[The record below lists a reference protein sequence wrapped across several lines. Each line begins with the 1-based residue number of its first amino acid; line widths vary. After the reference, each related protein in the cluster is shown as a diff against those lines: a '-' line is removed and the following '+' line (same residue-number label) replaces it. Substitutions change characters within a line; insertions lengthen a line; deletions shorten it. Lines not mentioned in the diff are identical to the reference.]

1 MISRLAIFGAT
12 GDLTARYL
20 LPGLAALRAAGHLG
34 DDFLLTGAGREGWDS
49 GEFQRWA
56 AGQLSRHAGHL
67 PPSAREPVVSASRYR
82 QADVTDP
89 ASVAAAIAGGEPVA
103 AYLALPPAVFPAAVS
118 ALHKAGLPRGSRI
131 VLEKPFGVDLHDAI
145 GLNRLLAGILPEEA
159 VFRVDHF
166 LAMTTV
172 QNVLG
177 TRLANRVLEPIWNA
191 AHIAEVDIVWE
202 ESLALEGR
210 AGYYDGVGALKDMLQ
225 NHLLQ
230 LLCLVAM
237 EPPLSL
243 GQRDLRDRK
252 MDVLRSVRPLT
263 DADVARRTRRGRY
276 LAGRIGDRQI
286 PAYADEEGVDPARRT
301 ETFAEVELELDN
313 WRWPGTVFRLRTGKA
328 LRQDRKEVAVHFRPV
343 PHLPFA
349 HTGEELPNVLRFGLE
364 PETLSLELSGI
375 GAHAG
380 ALVPLALGARLD
392 PPELPAYGRLLL
404 DVLHGNAALSIR
416 DDEAEQSWRVLTP
429 VLAAWSKDLVP
440 LGEYPAGTDGPPGSA
455 HRPRPLGVSPAGTRA
470 PAAPS
475 SPARPAREPAGRAL
489 PVVDSARPAPLCAR

>member
-20 LPGLAALRAAGHLG
+20 LPGLAALQAAGHLG
-34 DDFLLTGAGREGWDS
+34 AGFQLAAAGREGWD
-49 GEFQRWA
+49 GAEFRTWA
-56 AGQLSRHAGHL
+56 AAQLDRHAGHL
-67 PPSAREPVVSASRYR
+67 PGPVRQAIVTAAHYR

-89 ASVAAAIAGGEPVA
+89 ASVAAVIAGAEPGAERAALPVA

-118 ALHKAGLPRGSRI
+118 ALRDAGLPDGSRI
-131 VLEKPFGVDLHDAI
+131 VLEKPFGEDLQSAVE
-145 GLNRLLAGILPEEA
+145 LNRLLAETVAEQA

-177 TRLANRVLEPIWNA
+177 TRLANQVLEPIWNA
-191 AHIAEVDIVWE
+191 AHIAEVDITWD

-210 AGYYDGVGALKDMLQ
+210 AGYYDGTGALKDMLQ

-243 GQRDLRDRK
+243 GERDLRDRK
-252 MDVLRSVRPLT
+252 MDVLRSVRPLA
-263 DADVARRTRRGRY
+263 DADMAARTRRARYTAGQVDGR
-276 LAGRIGDRQI
+276 QV

-301 ETFAEVELELDN
+301 ETFAEVELQLDN

-328 LRQDRKEVAVHFRPV
+328 LGRDRKEVAVRFRHV
-343 PHLPFA
+343 PHLPFGPA
-349 HTGEELPNVLRFGLE
+349 RHERPNVLRFGLE
-364 PETLSLELSGI
+364 PETLALDLSGI
-375 GAHAG
+375 GARAG
-380 ALVPLALGARLD
+380 ILAPLTLAASLE

-404 DVLHGNAALSIR
+404 DVLNGDAALSIR
-416 DDEAEQSWRVLTP
+416 GDEAEQSWRVLDP
-429 VLAAWSKDLVP
+429 VLSAWSKDLVP
-440 LGEYPAGTDGPPGSA
+440 LGEYPAGSDGP
-455 HRPRPLGVSPAGTRA
+455 SPSTG
-470 PAAPS
+470 
-475 SPARPAREPAGRAL
+475 
-489 PVVDSARPAPLCAR
+489 PVPE